1 MAELDDLDEFDEL
14 DEPDELDE
22 DSDFSIDGDLGDVG
36 PSDDEER
43 LTVKRK
49 HRQRQQQQQQQ
60 HDTSFGP
67 VRASNGTS
75 KSNLK
80 QHEVM
85 DELDKTLSSS
95 SKSASTSTPTHHGR
109 KRKLRSYNTP
119 LSASVYNDIL
129 SQDYDFMDQDLDL
142 PFNDKFSSP
151 ANELHFKRTRTSPLV
166 LGSPSKVK
174 ISSRQSP
181 ASNHDTHTPTA
192 FSDESMDISPSI
204 QISNNSNKW
213 RKKQPIAPFLDKLG
227 KQVGSHSLDLSQHSI
242 LPADFFEPVRKGNST
257 KTRAVDESSPM
268 DGGGNNM
275 EQHSSTLTATDD
287 VMVDSTSQDTFDN
300 ATNEP
305 SDR

>member
-14 DEPDELDE
+14 DEPDEQDE
-22 DSDFSIDGDLGDVG
+22 DSDFSIDGDLGDVD
-36 PSDDEER
+36 PIDDDER
-43 LTVKRK
+43 ITVKRK

-80 QHEVM
+80 QPEVM

-95 SKSASTSTPTHHGR
+95 SNSASTSTPTHHGR

-142 PFNDKFSSP
+142 PFTDKYSSP
-151 ANELHFKRTRTSPLV
+151 ANDLRFKRTRTSPLV

-174 ISSRQSP
+174 IGNRQSP
-181 ASNHDTHTPTA
+181 ASNHDAHTPTA

-213 RKKQPIAPFLDKLG
+213 RKKLPIAPFLDKLG

-257 KTRAVDESSPM
+257 KTRAVDESSSM
-268 DGGGNNM
+268 DGEGNNM
-275 EQHSSTLTATDD
+275 EQQPSTLTATDD
-287 VMVDSTSQDTFDN
+287 VMVDSTCQDTFDN
-300 ATNEP
+300 ATSGP